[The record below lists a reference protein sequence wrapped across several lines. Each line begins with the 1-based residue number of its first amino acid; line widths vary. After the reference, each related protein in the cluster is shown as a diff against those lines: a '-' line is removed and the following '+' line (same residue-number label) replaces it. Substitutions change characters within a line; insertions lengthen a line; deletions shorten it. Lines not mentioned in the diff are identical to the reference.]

1 MAAITSPIKAFQN
14 YRTKMKVLQIP
25 TLPRP
30 PLAQMLAWTAGIA
43 VLIGTT
49 SVRAQSYP
57 TLMAQSATIEA
68 SSAQEDT
75 LYLNEDRNYSYNLE
89 VERGITVN
97 GLYLPAGTVIQGR
110 YEPAGDDGLQ
120 YIADTAIVGNRAYN
134 LQATSRVLDDQKDPR
149 DTSIGSIGG
158 DAAIGAAGGAALSE
172 IFGDIDVIEVLGG
185 AAAGVA
191 VGNLMADRV
200 VVVRPDDLI
209 LLDVR

>member
-1 MAAITSPIKAFQN
+1 MIVQAPYRQRSNRLYNRQVKIQEENIMAAITSPIKAFQN

-97 GLYLPAGTVIQGR
+97 GQRTLSSGWNGYPGPL
-110 YEPAGDDGLQ
+110 
-120 YIADTAIVGNRAYN
+120 RACW
-134 LQATSRVLDDQKDPR
+134 R
-149 DTSIGSIGG
+149 
-158 DAAIGAAGGAALSE
+158 
-172 IFGDIDVIEVLGG
+172 
-185 AAAGVA
+185 
-191 VGNLMADRV
+191 
-200 VVVRPDDLI
+200 
-209 LLDVR
+209 